1 MKLDITDRSFAQVM
15 VAEREAPGGGGQ
27 GLGER
32 RSHQKDPRRTG
43 RNMDVSQKNKDS
55 RLQ

>member
-1 MKLDITDRSFAQVM
+1 M

-32 RSHQKDPRRTG
+32 RSHQRIQEELG
-43 RNMDVSQKNKDS
+43 EIWM
-55 RLQ
+55 